1 MGPLVWGLWLQMVT
15 NGYKWLQM
23 VTNGYKWLQ
32 MVTNGYKWLQTNHK
46 PAFRRRPEPRI
57 QLVRNDDNMRRYN
70 HFIYM
75 LCPFVILLKR

>member
-1 MGPLVWGLWLQMVT
+1 MGPLVR
-15 NGYKWLQM
+15 
-23 VTNGYKWLQ
+23 
-32 MVTNGYKWLQTNHK
+32 NGYKWLQTNHK